1 MRTRKKAKKSRPGVS
16 GFARTA
22 MTAMVSASVIFG
34 GPQAQGRTHKPPLY
48 GQHWMAV
55 TGKPIAAAVGAKI
68 FERGGNAVDA
78 ACAMIAATATAWTTL
93 SWGGETQALIYNPH
107 TSKVIGINGLG
118 VAPTGATPE
127 YFHKLGMRYPPEYGP
142 LAAVTPGTP
151 GGLMTMLAEYGTM
164 SLGQVLEPAIEMA
177 DGFPIDS
184 PLVNTIEHYKEL
196 IKQWPDSR
204 RVMLPH
210 LGAAHEAPEPGEIF
224 RQPDL
229 AASLRKLVEAERQAL
244 RSGKDRK
251 AAIHAAYDRFYKG
264 DIARDLVGAVRELG
278 GLFTLEDLASWKVK
292 IEEPVHTSYK
302 GIEVY
307 KLTTWVQGPVMLQAL
322 NILESFDLKAMGYDS
337 ARYIHTLYQAMNLAY
352 ADRDFYYGD
361 PSFSPAPPIEGL
373 LSKDYARERAKLIR
387 ADRNDP
393 DIRPG
398 DPYPFQGA
406 KNPYLRY
413 LEAWHSKM
421 PAQPPI
427 ALAELDRTFRLGT
440 TSVEAAD
447 DKGWAVSVTP
457 SGGWTPAVI
466 AGHTGIGLSQRM
478 QSFVLDP
485 SEDPYNVLQPGK
497 RPRATLTPSLALKD
511 GKPYLVFSVQ
521 GGDTQ
526 DQNLLQFFLN
536 VVEFGM
542 TVQEAT
548 EAANITSY
556 QMRDSFADHQ
566 SFPGRLALNTLTPP
580 WVREQLTR
588 MGYTLEFEERTSGP
602 INAIFVDRKHGTLW
616 GGSSNYGQDYGIG
629 W

>member
-1 MRTRKKAKKSRPGVS
+1 MGSRKKTKKIRPGGS
-16 GFARTA
+16 GLARTA

-34 GPQAQGRTHKPPLY
+34 GPQALGRTQKPPLY
-48 GQHWMAV
+48 GLHWMAV
-55 TGKPIAAAVGAKI
+55 TGKPIAATAGAKI

-93 SWGGETQALIYNPH
+93 SWGGETQALIYNPN
-107 TSKVIGINGLG
+107 TAKVIGINGLG

-164 SLGQVLEPAIEMA
+164 SLAQVLEPAIEMA
-177 DGFPIDS
+177 DGFPIDA

-224 RQPDL
+224 RQRDL
-229 AASLRKLVEAERQAL
+229 AATLRKLVEAERQAL
-244 RSGKDRK
+244 RSGKDRRG
-251 AAIHAAYDRFYKG
+251 AIYAAYDRFYKG
-264 DIARDLVGAVRELG
+264 DIAKDLVRSVRELG
-278 GLFTLEDLASWKVK
+278 GLFTLEDLANWKVK

-322 NILESFDLKAMGYDS
+322 NILESFDLKSMGYGS
-337 ARYIHTLYQAMNLAY
+337 AGYIHTLYQAMNLAY

-387 ADRNDP
+387 PDRNDP

-406 KNPYLRY
+406 KNPYLKY

-427 ALAELDRTFRLGT
+427 ALAEFDRTFRLGT
-440 TSVEAAD
+440 TSVETAD
-447 DKGWAVSVTP
+447 EKGWAVSVTP

-497 RPRATLTPSLALKD
+497 RPRATLTPSLALRD
-511 GKPYLVFSVQ
+511 GNPYLIFSVQ

-566 SFPGRLALNTLTPP
+566 SFPGRLTLNTLTPP
-580 WVREQLTR
+580 WVRQELTR
-588 MGYTLEFEERTSGP
+588 MGYKLEFEERTSGP
-602 INAIFVDRKHGTLW
+602 LNAIFIDRAHGTLW